1 MSSVL
6 EVVKGCWGART
17 KKAAQVLGG
26 VFVLLL
32 LCLPTYSQGSF
43 GRILGTVTDQSGGV
57 VSGAT
62 VSVIDTERGI
72 TRTLTTDDA
81 GAYNAPNLTAGNY
94 TVRAEAKGFKRIER
108 QGVVIEVGH
117 EVRVDLTVQP
127 GEQNQTVTVTEAV
140 PLVET
145 TNATMGG
152 TLENADIIDLPLNG
166 RDYQNLLGLRPGVML
181 QPGGGPWTQSTNGVR
196 PDESVWL
203 IEGVINA
210 NFFDGRPVI
219 NMPSP
224 FTDGATIMPVD
235 AIQEFNLQENP
246 KAEYGWKAGAIVN
259 VGIKSGTNTLHGDA
273 YAFGRYQGWD
283 ARNYF
288 NVANPISGCAIVV
301 SGSCK
306 QTDAQLKQF
315 GGVAGGPIIKDKLF
329 FFGGYE
335 GLRSLIGFVGNIQ
348 VPATASVGNAGK
360 SMVDAIQALQTA
372 GIPRS
377 AVSEK
382 LSGCTE
388 PTATTATCT
397 GMDGSSQIFP
407 NSGASTSF
415 LSTFPTLNTS
425 DNGVGKLDY
434 HPNDKNSFNGMFFYG
449 HYNST
454 GEDHAFVSQNATDN
468 APIRTT
474 SITASWVYTPNSNV
488 VNEARFGYD
497 KATFDFVNIDV
508 NSPASSYGVN
518 TGVTNPLAGGLPS
531 IVIQGFGNGGTPVVG
546 TAFNRPQYFTPN
558 PYWDVQDSVSL
569 LRGKHSIKIG
579 GEFAHVEADAAVFN
593 NGRGRFN
600 FFGGQLLGGN
610 STSLED
616 YFAGALSGATLLSG
630 QPLSKL
636 TAFNYAGYVQDDW
649 RVTPKLIVNLGIRY
663 MMFTPFKDAFNNIG
677 NFDPSSPTG
686 MVQQGQPGFGS
697 IWKPDPFDFEPRF
710 GLAWDMM
717 GNGTTVVRLGIG
729 MIHETWTL
737 ETFEGQFNMQGDGST
752 AINAIPTAATITCS
766 SSYALPITCPGTG
779 GGTNN
784 LGSAG
789 FAPNQLCWD
798 PGVTHGPAF
807 AASACGSGQTTVL
820 PGSTGG
826 PKCGDG
832 ATFTNP
838 VTHLPVTAPSP
849 CDLMSVNQNLK
860 LPFVIN
866 YNLGLT
872 HAFGQ
877 NLSLEVE
884 YVGNHGYRLL
894 SFTDI
899 NQSPLGSAYCLNSL
913 TTAQSGDACGPNRAN
928 AIGITPPVQCTVAP
942 VNNCS
947 ANGQAVQEARPYFN
961 KFPYL
966 GYIYQVGNSAY
977 SNYNSLQVS
986 LTKRMSHGLLFNVGY
1001 TYGHGLDNGSLNRF
1015 GLNPEDSNNLAQ
1027 DYAASDFDV
1036 RHRLTATATYNIPG
1050 IKGFG
1055 QLLEGWQLN
1064 TIVTFATA
1072 QPWQTYDPADNLSGT
1087 GENADRWN
1095 LSGKASD
1102 FPSGKN
1108 SFPDCFG
1115 FAAAPNGSGG
1125 TLPLSNTSLTN
1136 VVTGGVSCNIT
1147 NPYGTAQSL
1156 NAAQTAAAIAGCE
1169 AHTTSGYALVQ
1180 AGCYVSPN
1188 GASYITPPALGSF
1201 GNMGRNILRDQGFKD
1216 WDFSIFK
1223 NFTFKERYGIQARW
1237 EVFNVLN
1244 HPIAANPSGASSS
1257 VNTGN
1262 APGPNTAFGASF
1274 LTPDFAA
1281 GNPLI
1286 GSGSQR
1292 VMQVGLKLS
1301 F

>member
-1 MSSVL
+1 MNSVIARC
-6 EVVKGCWGART
+6 KRCWGARS
-17 KKAAQVLGG
+17 KKAVQLLGG
-26 VFVLLL
+26 LFAALL
-32 LCLPTYSQGSF
+32 LCLPAFSQGSF

-57 VSGAT
+57 VAGAT
-62 VSVIDTERGI
+62 VTVIDTERGI
-72 TRTLTTDDA
+72 NRALTTDDA

-94 TVRAEAKGFKRIER
+94 TVRVEAKGFKRIER
-108 QGVVIEVGH
+108 QGIGIEVGH

-127 GEQNQTVTVTEAV
+127 GEQNQTVTVTESV

-145 TNATMGG
+145 TNATQGG

-203 IEGVINA
+203 IEGIINS

-235 AIQEFNLQENP
+235 AIQEFNLMENP

-273 YAFGRYQGWD
+273 YAFGRYQNWD
-283 ARNYF
+283 ARNFF
-288 NVANPISGCAIVV
+288 NIASPAGCSAALLQPD
-301 SGSCK
+301 GTCP
-306 QTDAQLKQF
+306 QTAAQLKQF
-315 GGVAGGPIIKDKLF
+315 GAVVGGPIKKDKLF

-335 GLRSLIGFVGNIQ
+335 GLRSLIGFVGGIS
-348 VPATASVGNAGK
+348 VPATASVGNPSL
-360 SMVDAIQALQTA
+360 SMVDAIQALQGA

-388 PTATTATCT
+388 PTATTAVCT

-407 NSGASTSF
+407 NSGTSNSF

-474 SITASWVYTPNSNV
+474 SITSSWVYTPNSNV

-497 KATFDFVNIDV
+497 RTTFDFVNIDV
-508 NSPASSYGVN
+508 GATANSAYGVN

-531 IVIQGFGNGGTPVVG
+531 IVITGFGNGGTPVVG

-558 PYWDVQDSVSL
+558 PYWDVQDSVSIL
-569 LRGKHSIKIG
+569 KGKHSIKIG
-579 GEFAHVEADAAVFN
+579 GELAHVEADAAVFN

-600 FFGGQLLGGN
+600 FLGGQLLNGN
-610 STSLED
+610 STLLED

-630 QPLSKL
+630 QPQAKL
-636 TAFNYAGYVQDDW
+636 TAFNYAGYIQDDW
-649 RVTPKLIVNLGIRY
+649 RVTQKLIVNLGLRY
-663 MMFTPFKDAFNNIG
+663 MVFTPFKDANNNIG

-686 MVQQGQPGFGS
+686 MIQQGQAGYPTV
-697 IWKPDPFDFEPRF
+697 WKGDPFDFEPRF
-710 GLAWDMM
+710 GLAWDVR
-717 GNGTTVVRLGIG
+717 GNGNTVVRMGVG

-737 ETFEGQFNMQGDGST
+737 ETFDGQFNMQGDGST
-752 AINAIPTAATITCS
+752 ATNATPTGATISCGISGTGPGH
-766 SSYALPITCPGTG
+766 LPIICPGSG
-779 GGTNN
+779 GGNIT

-789 FAPNQLCWD
+789 FAPSQLCWD
-798 PGVTHGPAF
+798 PGVTSGPVF
-807 AASACGSGQTTVL
+807 ANSACGSGQTTVL
-820 PGSTGG
+820 PSSGAGIN
-826 PKCGDG
+826 CGDG
-832 ATFTNP
+832 ANG
-838 VTHLPVTAPSP
+838 APAP
-849 CDLMSVNQNLK
+849 CDLMAVNQNLK

-866 YNLGLT
+866 YNLGVT
-872 HAFGQ
+872 HAFGS
-877 NLSLEVE
+877 NFSMEVE

-894 SFTDI
+894 SFQDI
-899 NQSPLGSAYCLNSL
+899 NQAPLGAAFCLNSL
-913 TTAQSGDACGPNRAN
+913 TVAQTADACSNPLTPKAN
-928 AIGITPPVQCTVAP
+928 AT
-942 VNNCS
+942 
-947 ANGQAVQEARPYFN
+947 QESRPFFN

-966 GYIYQVGNSAY
+966 GYIYQVGNNAY

-986 LTKRMSHGLLFNVGY
+986 LTKRLSHGLLFNVGY

-1015 GLNPEDSNNLAQ
+1015 GLNPENSNNLGQ
-1027 DYAASDFDV
+1027 DYASSDFDV

-1055 QLLEGWQLN
+1055 QLLEGWQIN

-1072 QPWQTYDPADNLSGT
+1072 QPWQTYDPADNFSGT
-1087 GENADRWN
+1087 GENTDRWN
-1095 LSGKASD
+1095 ISGNPAD
-1102 FPSGKN
+1102 FSSGKN
-1108 SFPDCFG
+1108 SFPDCTVAQPAAPALPLP
-1115 FAAAPNGSGG
+1115 FATGNVFCTVTTPYGGVTTPATAAQVSACQTHSGQTGAVGTPLELAGCYISPNGS
-1125 TLPLSNTSLTN
+1125 SF
-1136 VVTGGVSCNIT
+1136 
-1147 NPYGTAQSL
+1147 
-1156 NAAQTAAAIAGCE
+1156 
-1169 AHTTSGYALVQ
+1169 
-1180 AGCYVSPN
+1180 
-1188 GASYITPPALGSF
+1188 ITPPAFGTY
-1201 GNMGRNILRDQGFKD
+1201 GNMGRNIFRDSGFKD
-1216 WDFSIFK
+1216 WDMSIFK

-1262 APGPNTAFGASF
+1262 SPGPGAAFGASF

-1292 VMQVGLKLS
+1292 VMQVGLKLT

>member
-1 MSSVL
+1 MNSGRALSKCSL
-6 EVVKGCWGART
+6 GGRGRT
-17 KKAAQVLGG
+17 AVRVLGG
-26 VFVLLL
+26 IFAALL
-32 LCLPTYSQGSF
+32 LCLSAYSQGSF

-57 VSGAT
+57 VAGAT
-62 VSVIDTERGI
+62 VTVIDTERGI
-72 TRTLTTDDA
+72 NRTLTTDDA
-81 GAYNAPNLTAGNY
+81 GAYNAPNLTPGNY

-203 IEGVINA
+203 IEGIINS

-259 VGIKSGTNTLHGDA
+259 VGIKSGTNSLHGDA

-288 NVANPISGCAIVV
+288 NISNPAGCPA
-301 SGSCK
+301 SLLQSDGTCP
-306 QTDAQLKQF
+306 QTAAQLKQF
-315 GGVAGGPIIKDKLF
+315 GGVVGGPIKKDKLF
-329 FFGGYE
+329 FFAGYE
-335 GLRSLIGFVGNIQ
+335 GLRSDIGFVGGIA
-348 VPATASVGNAGK
+348 VPATLPVGNPAL
-360 SMVDAIQALQTA
+360 SMVDAITALQTA
-372 GIPRS
+372 GIPVS
-377 AVSEK
+377 AVSAQ
-382 LSGCTE
+382 LAGCT
-388 PTATTATCT
+388 TTGTITCT
-397 GMDGSSQIFP
+397 GVDKGSQLFP
-407 NSGASTSF
+407 NLGTSTQF
-415 LSTFPTLNTS
+415 LSTFPTINTS

-434 HPNDKNSFNGMFFYG
+434 HPNDKNTLNGMFFYG

-454 GEDHAFVSQNATDN
+454 GEDHSFVSQNATDN
-468 APIRTT
+468 APIRVMTIT
-474 SITASWVYTPNSNV
+474 SNWVYTPNSNV

-497 KATFDFVNIDV
+497 RTTFDFVNIDV
-508 NSPASSYGVN
+508 NSPASTYGIN
-518 TGVTNPLAGGLPS
+518 TGVTNTLAGGLPS
-531 IVIQGFGNGGTPVVG
+531 IVITGFGNGGTPVVG

-569 LRGKHSIKIG
+569 LKGKHSFKIG
-579 GEFAHVEADAAVFN
+579 GEFAHVEADSEVFN

-600 FFGGQLLGGN
+600 FFGGQAFPG

-616 YFAGALSGATLLSG
+616 FFAGAPSGATLLSG
-630 QPLSKL
+630 NPLAKL
-636 TAFNYAGYVQDDW
+636 TAFDYAGFIQDDW
-649 RVTPKLIVNLGIRY
+649 RATQRVIVNLGLRY
-663 MMFTPFKDAFNNIG
+663 TIFTPFKDGNNNIG
-677 NFDPSSPTG
+677 NFDPTSPSG
-686 MVQQGQPGFGS
+686 MVQQGQPGYNTM
-697 IWKPDPFDFEPRF
+697 WKTDPFDFEPRF
-710 GLAWDMM
+710 GLAWDVR
-717 GNGTTVVRLGIG
+717 GNGNTVVRMGVG

-737 ETFEGQFNMQGDGST
+737 ETFDGQFNMQGDGST
-752 AINAIPTAATITCS
+752 ATNATPTGASIQCNIS
-766 SSYALPITCPGTG
+766 KPPFNLPITCPGNG
-779 GGTNN
+779 GGNIT

-789 FAPNQLCWD
+789 FVPSQLCWD
-798 PGVTHGPAF
+798 PGLTSGPGF
-807 AASACGSGQTTVL
+807 TAACALHQATVL
-820 PGSTGG
+820 PSSGAGIT
-826 PKCGDG
+826 CGDG
-832 ATFTNP
+832 VNGA
-838 VTHLPVTAPSP
+838 ASP
-849 CDLMSVNQNLK
+849 CDLMAVNQNLK
-860 LPFVIN
+860 LPFIIN
-866 YNLGLT
+866 YNLGVT

-894 SFTDI
+894 SFQDI
-899 NQSPLGSAYCLNSL
+899 NQAPLGAAYCLNTPL
-913 TTAQSGDACGPNRAN
+913 TTAQSADACKGGPL
-928 AIGITPPVQCTVAP
+928 GVGLGVA
-942 VNNCS
+942 
-947 ANGQAVQEARPYFN
+947 QAMQEARPYFN

-966 GYIYQVGNSAY
+966 GYIYQIGNNDY
-977 SNYNSLQVS
+977 SNYNSMQVT
-986 LTKRMSHGLLFNVGY
+986 LTKRMSHGFLFNVGY

-1015 GLNPEDSNNLAQ
+1015 GLNPENSDNLAQ
-1027 DYAASDFDV
+1027 DYADSDFDV

-1050 IKGFG
+1050 VKGFG

-1064 TIVTFATA
+1064 TIVTFATS
-1072 QPWQTYDPADNLSGT
+1072 QPWQTYDPADDISGT
-1087 GENADRWN
+1087 LENTDRWSIFGN
-1095 LSGKASD
+1095 PAD
-1102 FPSGKN
+1102 FSSGKN
-1108 SFPDCFG
+1108 SFPDCTAAG
-1115 FAAAPNGSGG
+1115 CTVTSIYGSSPALSAAAFQKCQAVAPDQA
-1125 TLPLSNTSLTN
+1125 T
-1136 VVTGGVSCNIT
+1136 
-1147 NPYGTAQSL
+1147 L
-1156 NAAQTAAAIAGCE
+1156 NA
-1169 AHTTSGYALVQ
+1169 Y
-1180 AGCYVSPN
+1180 GCYVSPN
-1188 GASYITPPALGSF
+1188 GNSVIVPAALGTF

-1223 NFTFKERYGIQARW
+1223 NFTLKERYGIQARW

-1262 APGPNTAFGASF
+1262 SPGPGVPFGASF

-1286 GSGSQR
+1286 GSGSER
-1292 VMQVGLKLS
+1292 VMQVGLKLT